1 MEKIS
6 IKENNIFQKE
16 INNLYLI
23 QSFSA
28 DNECIWVAKLR
39 KDGKY
44 LALGGKSCALK
55 IWKIKS
61 INDNLDE
68 YDKNGINGYFKFINE
83 LPFRIYKEH
92 LSDIT
97 DICWGINVNFFILFF
112 LFYFINFFY
121 FNYKRIKIFYYRL
134 V

>member
-1 MEKIS
+1 LEKIS

-112 LFYFINFFY
+112 LFYFILLIFFTLITKESRY
-121 FNYKRIKIFYYRL
+121 FII